1 MIEAPDVV
9 VSITETLPS
18 TQINSV
24 KGDGEITQENYSPSE
39 MVQNLKN
46 QITIFEPDASLS
58 GKRLKANQPR
68 NFSYPKK
75 KFGKEEISFLPSWY
89 NKWTWLHYDEAEDS
103 VYCIICKSTDHCNML
118 NDIRVENSFIKTW
131 YSNWKHA
138 RSTDKY
144 FHQHESS
151 NCHQKAIQRLI
162 EIPKSTEDVSET
174 IKSNLTDVQ
183 SQNKACLIKLVSCLH
198 YLSR

>member
-24 KGDGEITQENYSPSE
+24 KVDGEITQENYSPSE

-68 NFSYPKK
+68 NFSNPQKK
-75 KFGKEEISFLPSWY
+75 IWKRRDKFFAFL
-89 NKWTWLHYDEAEDS
+89 
-103 VYCIICKSTDHCNML
+103 
-118 NDIRVENSFIKTW
+118 
-131 YSNWKHA
+131 
-138 RSTDKY
+138 
-144 FHQHESS
+144 
-151 NCHQKAIQRLI
+151 
-162 EIPKSTEDVSET
+162 
-174 IKSNLTDVQ
+174 VQ
-183 SQNKACLIKLVSCLH
+183 
-198 YLSR
+198 

>member
-24 KGDGEITQENYSPSE
+24 KGGSETTQENYSPSE

-75 KFGKEEISFLPSWY
+75 KFGKEEIRFVPSWY

-118 NDIRVENSFIKTW
+118 NDFRVENAFIKTRH
-131 YSNWKHA
+131 SNWKQA

-151 NCHQKAIQRLI
+151 NCHEKAIQRLI

-183 SQNKACLIKLVSCLH
+183 SQNKACLMKLVSCLH
-198 YLSR
+198 YLAR